1 MKPMFVDDAARAR
14 MAGWFE
20 TFREAIAVPT
30 VARLV
35 ETPHGK
41 THVLVAGP
49 ADAPPLVVL
58 HGALATSAHVLP
70 ELGSL
75 VERRRVY
82 AVDVLGQ
89 SVMSDDRRLDVAD
102 DSYGTWLAAVCAGL
116 SLAKTTV
123 FGVSWGGFVALKL
136 AKVAPA
142 LIDALVL
149 LVPAGVVTGSAWSG
163 FTKVG
168 WPMLTY
174 RLAPSPKRLERL
186 VAGLFTSDD
195 ARWTTYFGD
204 AVRSYRLDMRIPPL
218 VKPEDVAGYQGPVLV
233 LGADEDVSFPGAA
246 LLARAKELF
255 PRAEM
260 ELLEGCKHCPPS
272 DDAFRARTAARV
284 ESFLSRRQSP

>member
-14 MAGWFE
+14 MADWFE
-20 TFREAIAVPT
+20 TFRAAIAVPT
-30 VARLV
+30 ESRLV
-35 ETPHGK
+35 DTPFGK

-49 ADAPPLVVL
+49 ADGPPLVVL

-70 ELGSL
+70 ELGSI
-75 VERRRVY
+75 VERHRVY

-89 SVMSDDRRLDVAD
+89 SVMSEDRRLDVAD
-102 DSYGTWLAAVCAGL
+102 DSYGAWLAAVCGGL
-116 SLAKTTV
+116 ALTRTTV

-142 LIDALVL
+142 LIEALVL
-149 LVPAGVVTGSAWSG
+149 MVPAGVVNGSAWTG

-174 RLAPSPKRLERL
+174 RLSPSQERLEKL
-186 VAGLFTSDD
+186 VASLFTSDD

-204 AVRSYRLDMRIPPL
+204 AVRSYRMDMRIPPL
-218 VKPEDVAGYQGPVLV
+218 VKPEDVAAYQGPVLV
-233 LGADEDVSFPGAA
+233 LGADEDASFPGAP

-255 PRAEM
+255 PRAET
-260 ELLEGCKHCPPS
+260 ELLAQCKHCPPI
-272 DDAFRARTAARV
+272 DDGFRARTAARI
-284 ESFLSRRQSP
+284 ESFLAKR

>member
-20 TFREAIAVPT
+20 TFRAAIAVPT
-30 VARLV
+30 VARV
-35 ETPHGK
+35 VDTPHGK

-49 ADAPPLVVL
+49 EDAPPLVVL

-186 VAGLFTSDD
+186 AAGLFTSDD

-204 AVRSYRLDMRIPPL
+204 AVRSYRMDMRIPPL

-233 LGADEDVSFPGAA
+233 LGADEDVSFPGTA

-255 PRAEM
+255 PRAEI
-260 ELLEGCKHCPPS
+260 ELLARCKHCPPV
-272 DDAFRARTAARV
+272 DDAFRARTAERV
-284 ESFLSRRQSP
+284 ETFLAGR

>member
-233 LGADEDVSFPGAA
+233 LGADEDVSFPGTA
-246 LLARAKELF
+246 LLVRVKELF
-255 PRAEM
+255 PRAET
-260 ELLEGCKHCPPS
+260 ELLARCKHCPPV
-272 DDAFRARTAARV
+272 DDAFRARTAERV
-284 ESFLSRRQSP
+284 ETFLARR

>member
-14 MAGWFE
+14 MADWFE
-20 TFREAIAVPT
+20 TFRAAIAVPT
-30 VARLV
+30 ESRLV
-35 ETPHGK
+35 DTPFGK

-49 ADAPPLVVL
+49 ADGPPLVVL

-75 VERRRVY
+75 VERHRVY

-89 SVMSDDRRLDVAD
+89 SVMSEDRRLDVAD
-102 DSYGTWLAAVCAGL
+102 DSYGAWLAAVCEGL
-116 SLAKTTV
+116 ALTKTTV

-142 LIDALVL
+142 LIEALVL
-149 LVPAGVVTGSAWSG
+149 MVPAGVVNGSAWTG

-174 RLAPSPKRLERL
+174 RLSPSQKRLEKL

-204 AVRSYRLDMRIPPL
+204 AVRSYRMDMRVPPL
-218 VKPEDVAGYQGPVLV
+218 VKPEDVAAYQGPVLV
-233 LGADEDVSFPGAA
+233 LGADEDASFPGTA

-255 PRAEM
+255 PRAET
-260 ELLEGCKHCPPS
+260 ELLSQCKHCPPV
-272 DDAFRARTAARV
+272 DDGFRARTAARI
-284 ESFLSRRQSP
+284 ESFLAKR

>member
-1 MKPMFVDDAARAR
+1 MMKPMFVDDAAKAR

-20 TFREAIAVPT
+20 TFRAALTVPT
-30 VARLV
+30 ESRVV
-35 ETPHGK
+35 DTPYGN
-41 THVLVAGP
+41 THVLVTGP

-75 VERRRVY
+75 VERHRVY

-89 SVMSDDRRLDVAD
+89 SVMSDDRRLDVGD

-116 SLAKTTV
+116 SLERATV

-136 AKVAPA
+136 AKVAPS
-142 LIDALVL
+142 LVEALVL
-149 LVPAGVVTGSAWSG
+149 LVPAGVVTGSAWTG

-174 RLAPSPKRLERL
+174 RLSPSQKRLDRL

-195 ARWTTYFGD
+195 ARWSRYFGD
-204 AVRSYRLDMRIPPL
+204 AICSYRMDMRVPPL
-218 VKPEDVAGYQGPVLV
+218 VKPEDVAAYQGPVLV

-255 PRAEM
+255 PQADT
-260 ELLEGCKHCPPS
+260 ELLAQCKHCPPV
-272 DDAFRARTAARV
+272 DEGFRARTAARV
-284 ESFLSRRQSP
+284 ERFLASR